1 MNRRMNDTLPYPY
14 SNAFSARPCRPAEE
28 CKEKNESPADG
39 RPATKPQP
47 CRPADNVRPVSKKHP
62 PTAKN
67 SGISSAVII
76 LFILLCFCPCEC

>member
-1 MNRRMNDTLPYPY
+1 MNRRMNDNLPYPY
-14 SNAFSARPCRPAEE
+14 NNAFSARPCRPAEE
-28 CKEKNESPADG
+28 CKEKNES
-39 RPATKPQP
+39 
-47 CRPADNVRPVSKKHP
+47 PADNVRPVSKKHP